1 MLSTLFSII
10 VTALAWI
17 ALIAYLCWAIWVL
30 YRLIVK
36 PGKNGTLPWLYIL
49 IGFVVATQVVGV

>member
-17 ALIAYLCWAIWVL
+17 ALIAYLCWAIWAL

-36 PGKNGTLPWLYIL
+36 PGKNGTLPWL
-49 IGFVVATQVVGV
+49 